1 MEEEVNDKDD
11 VDDGAGV
18 GAGVVALWRTTV
30 GPCREC
36 RADQDES
43 YNKHLQDLTMVFFF
57 LFFFFSLFNI
67 LPTKKQVVVT
77 DSEFAFTSQITGLN
91 VLTVRGS

>member
-1 MEEEVNDKDD
+1 MKKKEEINQSLKNQAVERERERGLTIDDILNISGHGGREVNDKDD

-57 LFFFFSLFNI
+57 HFIF
-67 LPTKKQVVVT
+67 
-77 DSEFAFTSQITGLN
+77 
-91 VLTVRGS
+91 RY